1 MCFNS
6 TTYPHVTHV
15 FTKRGENISFFSKMA
30 GSHLSA
36 QPVHGQDGPMV
47 GLEVDEAVSGRLP
60 GELVGHDFDGHDP
73 LLAQGHHG
81 VGQELLVH
89 VGLEPADPEGADAGH
104 CGVLRA
110 AEVTNLVCS
119 FGGGGGGE
127 GNETPVTSLF
137 WLLWVSALG
146 FGGT

>member
-1 MCFNS
+1 MCLQKGGKTFL
-6 TTYPHVTHV
+6 
-15 FTKRGENISFFSKMA
+15 FFSKMA

-127 GNETPVTSLF
+127 GNETPVTSFFLSLPCLGCF
-137 WLLWVSALG
+137 GCPLG